1 MQQNS
6 LSLAVSATLHCLA
19 GCALGEITGLIVG
32 TAFHFSDISTLA
44 LSITLAFL
52 FGYSLSVLPLL
63 KAKMEIKSALRL
75 VLAADT
81 LSIATMELIDTSV
94 MMLVPGAMKAG
105 LVDPLFWLTMIG
117 ALTAA
122 FLVALPVNKHLL
134 SRGKGHALMH
144 HHH

>member
-1 MQQNS
+1 MRSGN
-6 LSLAVSATLHCLA
+6 SLAVSATLHCLA

-32 TAFHFSDISTLA
+32 TAFHYSNATTLL

-52 FGYSLSVLPLL
+52 FGYSLSLLPLL
-63 KAKMEIKSALRL
+63 KSGMKRSAALKI

-81 LSIATMELIDTSV
+81 LSIATMELVDTAV
-94 MMLVPGAMKAG
+94 MMLVPGAMDAG
-105 LVDPLFWLTMIG
+105 VVNPLFWASMIV

-122 FLVALPVNKHLL
+122 FFAALPVNKYLL
-134 SRGKGHALMH
+134 ARGKGHALMH